1 MATLRQ
7 FPISPLS
14 RALLATVASACIVSA
29 TPALAQHAV
38 LGTIIIQ
45 ADRSP
50 MQREQMGRSLT
61 VIDAKQ
67 LEISKAPYIADVLR
81 QVPGLAVSSSGSVG
95 SLSQVRI
102 RGGEAN
108 HTLVMID
115 GVVANSASD
124 GDFDFGRLQIAEVE
138 RIEVLRG
145 PQGAFWG
152 SNAISGVINIVTKP
166 GIRSGLRTTLGTEFG
181 SDGTK
186 MGSALLQYG
195 QDNFTWSGSV
205 TSRQT
210 DGFNISSI
218 GDEKD
223 GAQHFDANFKFR
235 ADISPSVTLDG
246 NLRYANTLAE
256 GDNEVSFGVLN
267 DSGDTTR
274 TSELL
279 GSLGGRWTNED
290 ASWFQTARFSANQ
303 VDQLFQ
309 GGAWGDSDA
318 TTRRYKGSY
327 QLGHR
332 FYTPDLLNAEHTITG
347 GYDLTQETYKSSYD
361 ADMFTRSSHAF
372 TGEYRGRF
380 ANQFYLTAA
389 LRHDLNDRFEDFT
402 SYSLSSAWQIPEAGT
417 RLHASLGTGS
427 SNPSFYEQFYG
438 GSSTFTPNPNLR
450 PEQSFAWDIGVEQSL
465 FGGQL
470 IVDATYF
477 NQRLEDLIKTAS
489 SSGTSTVINLPGI
502 STRQGLELTGTLDF
516 LNGFVASA
524 SYTYTHARTADG
536 EIEVRRPAHVGVVN
550 LRYTLEDIPLT
561 LHTSASFV
569 GEAKDSDWSNGGLAT
584 IPAFTDLSAGL
595 NYKVNEN
602 VEVYGRVTNILNTAN
617 QTVYGF
623 NSPGRTYYVGAKAS
637 F

>member
-1 MATLRQ
+1 MASSRQ
-7 FPISPLS
+7 FPISRFS
-14 RALLATVASACIVSA
+14 RALLATAAVTTLASA
-29 TPALAQHAV
+29 TPALAQQAV

-50 MQREQMGRSLT
+50 MQREQIGRSLT

-67 LEISKAPYIADVLR
+67 LEISKAPYITDVLR
-81 QVPGLAVSSSGSVG
+81 QVPGLAVSTSGSVG

-108 HTLVMID
+108 HTLVLID
-115 GVVANSASD
+115 GIVANSASD
-124 GDFDFGRLQIAEVE
+124 GDFDFGRLQVGEVE

-152 SNAISGVINIVTKP
+152 SNAISGVINIVTKQ

-195 QDNFTWSGSV
+195 QDNFNWSGSV

-246 NLRYANTLAE
+246 NLRYGNTLAE
-256 GDNEVSFGVLN
+256 TDNEPSFGILN

-274 TSELL
+274 TTELL

-290 ASWFQTARFSANQ
+290 ASWFQTARFSANM
-303 VDQLFQ
+303 VEQLFQ
-309 GGAWGDSDA
+309 GGAWGDSDTA
-318 TTRRYKGSY
+318 THRYKGSY

-332 FYTPDLLNAEHTITG
+332 FFTPDLFNAEHTITG

-361 ADMFTRSSHAF
+361 TDMFTRSTHAF
-372 TGEYRGRF
+372 TAEYRGKF
-380 ANQFYLTAA
+380 ENQFYLTAA
-389 LRHDLNDRFEDFT
+389 LRHDLNDRFQDFT
-402 SYSLSSAWQIPEAGT
+402 SYSLSSAWQIPEIGT

-427 SNPSFYEQFYG
+427 SNPSFYEQHYG
-438 GSSTFTPNPNLR
+438 GSPTFTPNPNLR
-450 PEQSFAWDIGVEQSL
+450 PEHSFAWDIGVEQSL
-465 FGGQL
+465 LGGQL
-470 IVDATYF
+470 IVDMTYF
-477 NQRLEDLIKTAS
+477 NQRLEDLIATTS
-489 SSGTSTVINLPGI
+489 SSGTSTVTNLAGI
-502 STRQGLELTGTLDF
+502 STREGIELTGMLDF
-516 LNGFVASA
+516 LNGFIASA
-524 SYTYTHARTADG
+524 SYTNTHARTSVGNHEA
-536 EIEVRRPAHVGVVN
+536 RRPTHIGVVN
-550 LRYTLEDIPLT
+550 LSYTFEDIPLT
-561 LHTSASFV
+561 LHGSANFV
-569 GEAKDSDWSNGGLAT
+569 GEAKDSNWSNGSLVT
-584 IPAFTDLSAGL
+584 LPAFTELGAGL
-595 NYKVNEN
+595 NYKVNDK
-602 VEVYGRVTNILNTAN
+602 VEVYGRVTNILNTPN
-617 QTVYGF
+617 QTVYGY
-623 NSPGRTYYVGAKAS
+623 NTPGRAFYVGAKAS